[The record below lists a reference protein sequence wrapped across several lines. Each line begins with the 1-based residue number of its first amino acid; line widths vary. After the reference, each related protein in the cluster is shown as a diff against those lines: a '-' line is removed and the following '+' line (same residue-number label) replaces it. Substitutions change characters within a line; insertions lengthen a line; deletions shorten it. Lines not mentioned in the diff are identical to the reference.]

1 MITIRPIQPTD
12 KAWLTQTF
20 RRLWGATQM
29 VSRGRLCDLTE
40 LPGFLA
46 CDDAQIVGIVTY
58 RPEETECEIS
68 SLNALHPRQGIGR
81 QLLGHMVALGR
92 EKGWR
97 RLWLITTNDNLPAQ
111 RFYESVG
118 WRLAQIHHGAIQQS
132 RLLKPE
138 IPLLGLNGVPL
149 EDEYEYELLL
159 APVDQP

>member
-1 MITIRPIQPTD
+1 MITIRTIQPAD
-12 KAWLTQTF
+12 RVWLAQTL

-29 VSRGRLCDLTE
+29 VSRGRLYDLAT

-46 CDDAQIVGIVTY
+46 CDGDEIVGIVTY
-58 RPEETECEIS
+58 RPEETAGEIA
-68 SLNALHPRQGIGR
+68 SLDALRPRQGIGR
-81 QLLGHMVALGR
+81 QLLAHMAVLGQK
-92 EKGWR
+92 EGWR

-118 WRLAQIHHGAIQQS
+118 WRLAQIHHGAIEQS

-159 APVDQP
+159 PAGD